1 MWWIRCE
8 KQMVWNVWIAVL
20 TAPWP
25 FVLSYQYPHRA
36 SLHHCT
42 TQWVERQGQDCCHA
56 PFDWLW
62 LGFSAQPHPKG
73 LAGKQEAG
81 PETAHIIPASISNRP
96 TKLDPSEGRICCLC
110 SGWCL
115 SVDEKENA
123 TLILQLKPDLTIQT
137 LNISDTKMVLGL
149 EKAQK
154 IPTEKLKHTFGKVDQ
169 PLFQ

>member
-36 SLHHCT
+36 SLHRCT

-73 LAGKQEAG
+73 LAGKQEEG
-81 PETAHIIPASISNRP
+81 PETAHIIPASISNHRI
-96 TKLDPSEGRICCLC
+96 KLDPSEARMCCHV
-110 SGWCL
+110 SAG
-115 SVDEKENA
+115 ERKQA
-123 TLILQLKPDLTIQT
+123 TSKSNIPISTCFNKPEYFFYTNGPDSSSLISTHTKVNQLLKP
-137 LNISDTKMVLGL
+137 
-149 EKAQK
+149 
-154 IPTEKLKHTFGKVDQ
+154 F
-169 PLFQ
+169 F

>member
-36 SLHHCT
+36 SLHSCT

-73 LAGKQEAG
+73 LAGKQEEG

-96 TKLDPSEGRICCLC
+96 TKLAPSEARIGCLC
-110 SGWCL
+110 SR
-115 SVDEKENA
+115 SEDQNRNKQHQK
-123 TLILQLKPDLTIQT
+123 LIFQLKPVLTTQT
-137 LNISDTKMVLGL
+137 LNMSFTNMSFPYHLWHWDWKKKSKKYL
-149 EKAQK
+149 
-154 IPTEKLKHTFGKVDQ
+154 LKG
-169 PLFQ
+169 